1 MPGSDTGAV
10 YADFMTDVSP
20 SLVIVLAAGEGTRM
34 KSSRAKVLHPILGTP
49 LLGHV
54 LREVGGLHPAETV
67 VVIGHQRERVA
78 EYLAADFPDVRSA
91 IQDAQ
96 LGTGHAVRC
105 ALTALAEQ
113 GVELSA
119 GPVVVTAGDTP
130 LLTTETLA
138 ALLAEHQR
146 TGAKATVLSA
156 ELADPTGYGR
166 IVRDSDGSVIGIVE
180 HKDADKAQLALREIN
195 SGVFAFDAAT
205 LNDALGRL
213 NTDNS
218 QGEEY
223 LTDVLGIVHNDGG
236 RVSAWIAADAEDVHG
251 INDRV
256 QLAAAAAVLRDRI
269 NAALMRSGVTI
280 VDPATAWIAP
290 GVRVGRDAVVERNT
304 SIGPGSEVGEGAVVG
319 PDTTLLATYVGA
331 GASVIR
337 SHCDHAV
344 IGDSA
349 TVGPFTFLRPGAELG
364 EAAKAG
370 AYVEIKN
377 ASVGEAAKVPH
388 LSYVGDAEIGPRSN
402 IGAATVFVNYDG
414 VHKHRTT
421 VGADARV
428 GSDSMLVAPVSVGDG
443 AYTGAGSVITEDVP
457 AGALALGRAR
467 QRNIEGWV
475 QRVRPGSP
483 AALSAAAAA
492 ETSGPVAAAEGE

>member
-1 MPGSDTGAV
+1 
-10 YADFMTDVSP
+10 MTDVSC

-34 KSSRAKVLHPILGTP
+34 KSSLAKVLHPILGTP

-54 LREVGGLHPAETV
+54 LREVGGLCPLETV

-78 EYLAADFPDVRSA
+78 EYLESDFAGVRSA

-105 ALTALAEQ
+105 ALAALADQ

-130 LLTTETLA
+130 LLTTDTLA
-138 ALLAEHQR
+138 ALLDEHVR

-180 HKDADKAQLALREIN
+180 HKDANATQLAVREIN
-195 SGVFAFDAAT
+195 SGVYAFEAET
-205 LNDALGRL
+205 LTDALGRL
-213 NTDNS
+213 NTNNS

-236 RVSAWIAADAEDVHG
+236 RVSASIAAAAEDVHG

-256 QLAAAAAVLRDRI
+256 QLAAAAVILRDRT
-269 NAALMRSGVTI
+269 NETLMRSGVTI
-280 VDPATAWIAP
+280 VDPLTTWIAP
-290 GVRVGRDAVVERNT
+290 GVAIGRDTVVERNT
-304 SIGPGSEVGEGAVVG
+304 LIGPRSEVGEGAVVG
-319 PDTTLLATYVGA
+319 PDTTLLGTFVGA
-331 GASVIR
+331 GASVVR
-337 SHCDHAV
+337 SHCDRAV

-349 TVGPFTFLRPGAELG
+349 TVGPFTFLRPDTQLG
-364 EAAKAG
+364 KGAKAG

-377 ASVGEAAKVPH
+377 ASVGDGAKVPH

-428 GSDSMLVAPVSVGDG
+428 GSDSMLVAPVTVGDG

-457 AGALALGRAR
+457 PGALALGRAR

-475 QRVRPGSP
+475 ERVRPGSDS
-483 AALSAAAAA
+483 AESAAAAA
-492 ETSGPVAAAEGE
+492 KSVGEGSHGEVE